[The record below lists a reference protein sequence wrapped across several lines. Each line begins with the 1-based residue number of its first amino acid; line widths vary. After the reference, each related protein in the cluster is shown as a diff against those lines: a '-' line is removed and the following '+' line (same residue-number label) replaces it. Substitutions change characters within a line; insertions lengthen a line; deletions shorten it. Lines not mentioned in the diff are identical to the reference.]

1 MGSVGILDRL
11 NGLRMDNGWQQDGLR
26 MDNGWQQDYL
36 LFVEYLV
43 VT

>member
-11 NGLRMDNGWQQDGLR
+11 NGLRMDNGWQQD
-26 MDNGWQQDYL
+26 Y

-43 VT
+43 VTLLRLLALSMHLV